1 MLLENLKEKKEGGRT
16 EGGRRKGN
24 MNTLLELLSMNYM
37 KCVLFVLIKVKK
49 ERDGERIIS
58 PCTN

>member
-1 MLLENLKEKKEGGRT
+1 MD
-16 EGGRRKGN
+16 
-24 MNTLLELLSMNYM
+24 TLLELLSMNYM